1 MRRDFMKYIAPILII
16 ILIAGLIGLYGFG
29 VLFVLDSMN
38 APLLITIII
47 SIVFV
52 GLIASLGYTLIQR
65 IKEIRKE
72 DDDDLSKY

>member
-1 MRRDFMKYIAPILII
+1 MKYIAPILII